1 MGTEN
6 NLTVKTFKKKKKKT
20 FENCESDQNPGLA
33 F

>member
-6 NLTVKTFKKKKKKT
+6 NLTVKTFKKKKKT

>member
-6 NLTVKTFKKKKKKT
+6 NLTVKTFKKKKT